1 MNTEPP
7 SSNTGPPLSL
17 PRDGRDV
24 KGLSRL
30 PIRRAKWVN
39 CDLCL
44 SFLAIMADGI
54 HQRLVIHDE
63 KNRRIFG
70 GIFVMMEVPERC
82 DEGVALFP
90 FITLVADIAD
100 AAAAVHIVNRRA
112 GVPVAFGFLAGA
124 QHVNLT

>member
-1 MNTEPP
+1 MPCPYVCSMTE
-7 SSNTGPPLSL
+7 LSL
-17 PRDGRDV
+17 
-24 KGLSRL
+24 RL
-30 PIRRAKWVN
+30 
-39 CDLCL
+39 
-44 SFLAIMADGI
+44 FAIVADGI
-54 HQRLVIHDE
+54 HQRLVMHDK

-70 GIFVMMEVPERC
+70 GIFVMMEVPEGR

-90 FITLVADIAD
+90 FVTLLADIAD